1 MERCLGNVVN
11 CSAKQSSVMQSADDE
26 RGLCSPLFS
35 QPQLNYTR

>member
-1 MERCLGNVVN
+1 
-11 CSAKQSSVMQSADDE
+11 MQSADDE